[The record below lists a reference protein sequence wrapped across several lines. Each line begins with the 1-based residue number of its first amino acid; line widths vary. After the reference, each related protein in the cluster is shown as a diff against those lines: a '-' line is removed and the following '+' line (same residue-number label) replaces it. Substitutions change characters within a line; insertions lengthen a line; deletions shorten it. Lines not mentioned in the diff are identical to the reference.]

1 MTISDPLTSD
11 PINHPKHYQGYATRV
26 ECIDVT
32 RHLPFNLGNAFKY
45 IWRAGRKDPGTM
57 IEDLEKALWY
67 LRDYDEHFP
76 EPASDSFP
84 TALAVF
90 DLLRLEDR
98 CLGEPDTFWRLKT
111 CGMIVY
117 VDLDNAM
124 GEIDAMITHR
134 NKQKGVTA

>member
-1 MTISDPLTSD
+1 MTTTLTDPLTND

-32 RHLPFNLGNAFKY
+32 RHLPFDLGNAFKY

-67 LRDYDEHFP
+67 LRDYDDHFS
-76 EPASDSFP
+76 EPASDAFP

-90 DLLRLEDR
+90 DLLRLEDC
-98 CLGEPDTFWRLKT
+98 CLGEPYSFWRLKT

-117 VDLDNAM
+117 VDLDSAVD
-124 GEIDAMITHR
+124 EINTMITHLA
-134 NKQKGVTA
+134 NKKE